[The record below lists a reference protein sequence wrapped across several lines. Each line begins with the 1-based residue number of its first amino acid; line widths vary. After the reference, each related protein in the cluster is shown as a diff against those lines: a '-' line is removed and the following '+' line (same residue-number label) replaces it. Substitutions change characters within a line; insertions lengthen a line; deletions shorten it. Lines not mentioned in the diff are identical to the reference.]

1 MFVQKELPF
10 EHIKNVRF
18 LWSFDCV
25 EEKESFYRESIT
37 EVLSL
42 LKIDPIVL
50 SHMQKS
56 KHETNVWEGCFGV
69 CSVITHEFLSVIENT
84 FRVFETLIPVVDCRY
99 KRCVLERVF
108 AILCFVI
115 LREQLQH
122 SLLGNISEYTAW
134 GTSYD
139 DFMMNK
145 EAFMHL
151 PIVKVWV
158 GR

>member
-69 CSVITHEFLSVIENT
+69 CSVITHEFLSVMENT

-108 AILCFVI
+108 SILCFII

-122 SLLGNISEYTAW
+122 SLLDTVHGLRLMT
-134 GTSYD
+134 TSLRIKKHSCIY
-139 DFMMNK
+139 
-145 EAFMHL
+145 
-151 PIVKVWV
+151 
-158 GR
+158 R